1 MPNSPRT
8 PARRVNFRTRTAAN
22 RRSPSPIRRSP
33 SPRTPSRVVYSLT
46 RQNAIRPRNHPR
58 RSPPSPIRR
67 SPVGRQPWFHN
78 INVQKNTASTKI
90 LAALRGFLAR
100 KKHLPNNKF
109 LGVINPNGTI
119 LVGIKPTRLGASAA
133 KASANMKQ
141 YNRYMARLR
150 GFQRNTRP

>member
-1 MPNSPRT
+1 MPNSPRS
-8 PARRVNFRTRTAAN
+8 PARRVNFNTRTAAN
-22 RRSPSPIRRSP
+22 RSSPSPNRRSP
-33 SPRTPSRVVYSLT
+33 TLRPNLRGQPGYRAPFAAWRPQT
-46 RQNAIRPRNHPR
+46 RPRPR
-58 RSPPSPIRR
+58 SLRR
-67 SPVGRQPWFHN
+67 SPVLRQPLFN
-78 INVQKNTASTKI
+78 NSNLQKNTASTKI